1 MSLIRVLGV
10 KIARLNRQASRKTL
24 TALAALAVVASP
36 LVGVASPASAVVDCA
51 TVFAGGTGTSADPWR
66 VSNAIQLSALR
77 DCGTVN
83 KYFLQTQDISLSTM
97 NPWTPIPSFSGNF
110 DGAHMQISALTI
122 NLPAVQYVGLFSKL
136 TTTSRIQSVHLQATV
151 NGNYYAAGLAGENRG
166 VISTSYVSAS
176 VTSAS
181 QSTAGLVGY
190 NYGTIESSS
199 AYVTISSAA
208 MAGGLVGYNEGI
220 IRNSYTQGTINAG
233 DGGGLVGG
241 QDGNWRSGFPNAIV
255 GNSYSKVTVTS
266 SVGGYGGGVLFRRMS
281 KTTLEG
287 SLFFQPGSGSLVAS
301 RFMGWDWVTPFVV
314 PPEVFSKTAIEMK
327 SFSTFGP
334 AEGNWAIVDG
344 WAEYNGTTQIWGI
357 CSGYNSGYPY
367 LLWQNPTGSGCPK
380 PGPPSGASATV
391 GGTSATLTWTAP
403 SFTGT
408 SAITGYT
415 VTSSVGS
422 KTCSAASTARTCT
435 VTGLTTGQ
443 SYTFTV
449 TATNT
454 SGTSG
459 VSNAVTVTPMEIPV
473 EVIDG
478 VPTALASNAS
488 ATLSWS
494 NKASANVTG
503 YLVTASPGGATCI
516 AATSVVSNPS
526 CTVNGLTNGTAYTFT
541 VKTTNAAGS
550 SLTASAASLPVT
562 ARTVPAAPAA
572 PSVTPG
578 STQAVVAWTETLN
591 DGGDSVT
598 EYQVT
603 SIPGSFTCTTS
614 LLTCAVTGLT
624 NGTAYTFT
632 VAAKNQA
639 GYSLDSAASTSATPR
654 TNPGAPTAVLAS
666 GGNAFATVSWTAP
679 VSDGGSAITNY
690 VVSASPGAG
699 TCTAVAPA
707 VTCSVSGLTN
717 GQAYTFTVVAHN
729 AAGDSVSSSAST
741 PVTPLTKP
749 SSPMSVG
756 AGYGN
761 TTAQVTW
768 LPSFSDGGSAVV
780 SYTATSSPEGKTCT
794 ATAPSVSCEI
804 TGLTNGTAY
813 IFTVTA
819 RSGAY
824 ATVGDSDPSST
835 TAAVTPRTNPGAP
848 TTVLVT
854 SGNAHAVVTWSAPV
868 SIGGATISEYQVRA
882 YDSADVSRGV
892 CTVNMPAALSCD
904 VTGLTNGTAYT
915 FAVFAYNS
923 EGYGPRSTRSSAATP
938 LSSPGAPTSVL
949 GVAGDAGVALAWTA
963 PTVTGGTPVVTYTA
977 TASPGGASC
986 TVLAPITTCDISGL
1000 TNGTNYTFTVA
1011 ATNIIGTGSSS
1022 VSTGL
1027 MKPLSPAATSTTF
1040 EIVIDVVVGD
1050 PVAGGSAEFSSTGLE
1065 PSSPWTL
1072 VVHSTPRLLSSG
1084 IAGSAGTIL
1093 GNATI
1098 PTGLEAGWHALT
1110 LAGRDYL
1117 GREASSTT
1125 WFEINAAGELI
1136 DSSRSDPTIDSAAA
1150 AKLANTGAATREIAA
1165 LACALLAAGFFLVRR
1180 RKAGKS

>member
-1 MSLIRVLGV
+1 M
-10 KIARLNRQASRKTL
+10 
-24 TALAALAVVASP
+24 ASP
-36 LVGVASPASAVVDCA
+36 IVGVASPASAVSCVDGV
-51 TVFAGGTGTSADPWR
+51 TGSFSGGTGTSSDPWR
-66 VSNAIQLSALR
+66 ISTPAQLRLLEQQSDSSCLAANR
-77 DCGTVN
+77 
-83 KYFLQTQDISLSTM
+83 YFLQTANLDLSAYSD
-97 NPWTPIPSFSGNF
+97 WTPIGTSGGQVSSNF
-110 DGAHMQISALTI
+110 DGGNNLITGLTI
-122 NLPAVQYVGLFSKL
+122 KTAHGMGNALFAQMSG
-136 TTTSRIQSVHLQATV
+136 TVTRVHLIAPNISGGGQ
-151 NGNYYAAGLAGENRG
+151 AAGIAIAFSGSLTNSSVQGG
-166 VISTSYVSAS
+166 SISGTSYVG
-176 VTSAS
+176 
-181 QSTAGLVGY
+181 GLVGSL
-190 NYGTIESSS
+190 YGTIINSW
-199 AYVTISSAA
+199 SSAA
-208 MAGGLVGYNEGI
+208 VHASTEVAGGLVGWALYNSRVSG
-220 IRNSYTQGTINAG
+220 SYSTGTATSPRRQ
-233 DGGGLVGG
+233 GGLFGMTYNNG
-241 QDGNWRSGFPNAIV
+241 QTGSVCEISS
-255 GNSYSKVTVTS
+255 SYSAAKASTPP
-266 SVGGYGGGVLFRRMS
+266 SVGGGIMGEQWCFSSFTGGQSFWDSELSGLSSYKYTSSAGNGTPEPVG
-281 KTTLEG
+281 KTTA
-287 SLFFQPGSGSLVAS
+287 Q
-301 RFMGWDWVTPFVV
+301 
-314 PPEVFSKTAIEMK
+314 MK
-327 SFSTFGP
+327 DFATFGP
-334 AEGNWAIVDG
+334 SGGAWKII
-344 WAEYNGTTQIWGI
+344 NGTGTFNAATAVWGI
-357 CSGYNSGYPY
+357 CPSANSGYPF
-367 LLWQNPTGSGCPK
+367 LLLQDPTGKACLTPDRPTSITAAISDGAAALTWSA
-380 PGPPSGASATV
+380 PSAVGASAV
-391 GGTSATLTWTAP
+391 TS
-403 SFTGT
+403 
-408 SAITGYT
+408 YT
-415 VTSSVGS
+415 VTSYPGARTCIATAPAL
-422 KTCSAASTARTCT
+422 TCSVTGLTNGQSYTFGVTATNASGTGWPGWSTGGNTPLARPTAVVGTPTAVAGNASAAVSWTNSGAAGVTGYLVTSSPGGFTCTATTSPCT
-435 VTGLTTGQ
+435 VTGLTNGTP
-443 SYTFTV
+443 YTFTV
-449 TATNT
+449 KTTNSAGAALT
-454 SGTSG
+454 SSAAST
-459 VSNAVTVTPMEIPV
+459 AVTPRSAPGAPGIPTVSAADGQTSISWTAPVDNGGDVVTEY
-473 EVIDG
+473 
-478 VPTALASNAS
+478 T
-488 ATLSWS
+488 
-494 NKASANVTG
+494 VT
-503 YLVTASPGGATCI
+503 TSPGLATC
-516 AATSVVSNPS
+516 VVTILG
-526 CTVNGLTNGTAYTFT
+526 CTITGLTNGTAYTFT
-541 VKTTNAAGS
+541 VKAKN
-550 SLTASAASLPVT
+550 SLGYGVASAAS
-562 ARTVPAAPAA
+562 
-572 PSVTPG
+572 S
-578 STQAVVAWTETLN
+578 
-591 DGGDSVT
+591 
-598 EYQVT
+598 
-603 SIPGSFTCTTS
+603 
-614 LLTCAVTGLT
+614 
-624 NGTAYTFT
+624 
-632 VAAKNQA
+632 
-639 GYSLDSAASTSATPR
+639 SATPR
-654 TNPGAPTAVLAS
+654 TIPGAPNAVLAS
-666 GGNAFATVSWTAP
+666 GGNALATVSWTAP

-707 VTCSVSGLTN
+707 VTCTVSGLTN

-729 AAGDSVSSSAST
+729 AAGDSVSSSASA
-741 PVTPLTKP
+741 PATPLTKP
-749 SSPMSVG
+749 SAPTSVG

-813 IFTVTA
+813 TFTVTA

-868 SIGGATISEYQVRA
+868 STGGATISEYQVRA

-938 LSSPGAPTSVL
+938 LSSPGAPTSVQ

-986 TVLAPITTCDISGL
+986 TILAPITNCDISGL

-1022 VSTGL
+1022 VSTGV

-1072 VVHSTPRLLSSG
+1072 IVHSTPRLLSSG
-1084 IAGSAGTIL
+1084 AAGSAGTIL

-1136 DSSRSDPTIDSAAA
+1136 GSSRSDPTIDSAAA

-1180 RKAGKS
+1180 RLAGVR